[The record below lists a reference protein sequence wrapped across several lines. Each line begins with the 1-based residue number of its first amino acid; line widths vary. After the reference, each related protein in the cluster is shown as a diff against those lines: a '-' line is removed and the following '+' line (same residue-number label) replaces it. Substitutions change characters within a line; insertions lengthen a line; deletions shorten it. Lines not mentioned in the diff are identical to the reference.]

1 MVFET
6 GLEPALSSSGGKRFI
21 QLNYS
26 NKKEELTITDGSI
39 FFSKIF
45 PIF

>member
-26 NKKEELTITDGSI
+26 NKKEELTITNSTI
-39 FFSKIF
+39 FLGKTF
-45 PIF
+45 PVI